1 MARFG
6 LEAKVRI
13 AVAKDPR
20 AVGRWLVEEL
30 SKLGPA
36 YVKCGQFLSTRSD
49 LLEKD
54 ITDELSRLQD
64 DIRPVPFDAIE
75 KILREDLPDAFEFV
89 EPTCIASASIGQ
101 VHKGRLK
108 SGQSVAIKIQKPGV
122 VESIVQDIQAIKFIN
137 AVYGRLQPGKGR
149 EISNFIRQYETFLSS
164 EIDYV
169 NELKNMVDFN
179 ETKPPGIVIPGVY
192 RKASS
197 KRVLTMQLV
206 ESVKITDLEGL
217 RRIQADPKALA
228 KRLVDVF
235 LRQITT
241 TGLVHCD
248 PHPGNIGVNAARDI
262 VLYDFGNVVRLT
274 ESFRMRMRDIV
285 FAVYQRDVDE
295 FVDLLVSLRVLDAV
309 SDRDKLEIKAFFE
322 YFFDYLETLDFKAV
336 RESLVNNDLLRRSKL
351 TLKVNQDFLSLV
363 RVFSLLDGTCTK
375 LDPEFEYNAAL
386 QPYVTELFGDINFL
400 DTIARKDF
408 KKLQGLP
415 RSLQVLDRRS
425 IGLDNKLERS
435 DESLN
440 VVKAIVV
447 GGLVMDAMSQTYG
460 EYWGLLGIAVAIAV
474 LKM

>member
-6 LEAKVRI
+6 LEARARI
-13 AVAKDPR
+13 SVAKDPR
-20 AVGRWLVEEL
+20 QFGRWLVEEL

-49 LLEKD
+49 LLEKE
-54 ITDELSRLQD
+54 ITEELSRLQD
-64 DIRPVPFDAIE
+64 DIRPVPF
-75 KILREDLPDAFEFV
+75 EDIMRIINEEVPDAFEFV

-101 VHKGRLK
+101 VHKGRLR
-108 SGQSVAIKIQKPGV
+108 SGKNVAIKIQKPGV
-122 VESIVQDIQAIKFIN
+122 VDSIVQDIQAIKFIN
-137 AVYGRLQPGKGR
+137 GVYGRLQPGKGR
-149 EISNFIRQYETFLSS
+149 EVGNFIRQYETFLSS
-164 EIDYV
+164 EIDYI
-169 NELKNMVDFN
+169 NELKNMVNFN
-179 ETKPPGIVIPGVY
+179 ENKPPGIVIPGVV
-192 RKASS
+192 REASS

-206 ESVKITDLEGL
+206 ESVKITDLEGI
-217 RRIQADPKALA
+217 RKIPADPKELA
-228 KRLVDVF
+228 RRLVDAF

-241 TGLVHCD
+241 TGFVHCD
-248 PHPGNIGVNAARDI
+248 PHPGNIGVNKSGEI

-274 ESFRMRMRDIV
+274 ESFRMRMRDII

-295 FVDLLVSLRVLDAV
+295 FVDLLVNLRVLDAV
-309 SDRDKLEIKAFFE
+309 TDRDKLEIKAFFE

-336 RESLVNNDLLRRSKL
+336 KESLVNNDLLRRSKL

-363 RVFSLLDGTCTK
+363 RVFSLLDGTCTT
-375 LDPEFEYNAAL
+375 LDPDFEYNAAL
-386 QPYVTELFGDINFL
+386 QPYVNELFGDINFL
-400 DTIARKDF
+400 DNIARKDF

-440 VVKAIVV
+440 LVKAVLV
-447 GGLVMDAMSQTYG
+447 GGLVMDIMSQTSG
-460 EYWGLLGIAVAIAV
+460 EYWSLVGVAVAIAI